1 MESILKVE
9 NLVKTYKSKNKTVKA
24 VDNISFDGARGEIFG
39 ILGPNGSGKTTT
51 VKSIATIIYF
61 DEGRILIDGLD
72 NKKHSNLVKSEIG
85 AVLEGARNI
94 YWRLTP
100 VENMIYFAGLKG
112 LSTGE
117 IKEDIDYFI
126 ETLDLKDVR
135 NKQVREFSKGMQQ
148 KVAVACAFITNPK
161 IILLDE
167 PTLGLDVETARQMQS
182 WIRKIAKEKDVFIL
196 ITSHD
201 MKFVENVCERVA
213 IIKNGKLIMTDTISN
228 LKRFFIKKVY
238 KITLSEHLDMIQK
251 EKLSN
256 TFHTRFQDEKDGF
269 VLYLTLDNDSSL
281 YDVFSI
287 LAIKKQMIKS
297 IEIENDDFE
306 DVFLEILHTNGEKK

>member
-24 VDNISFDGARGEIFG
+24 VDNISFEGARGEIFG

-51 VKSIATIIYF
+51 VKSIATIIYY

-72 NKKHSNLVKSEIG
+72 NKKHSNIVKSKIG

-112 LSTGE
+112 FSTAE

-126 ETLDLKDVR
+126 ETLELKDVR

-148 KVAVACAFITNPK
+148 KVAVACAFITSPK

-182 WIRKIAKEKDVFIL
+182 WVKRIAKEKDVFIL

-201 MKFVENVCERVA
+201 MKFVENV
-213 IIKNGKLIMTDTISN
+213 
-228 LKRFFIKKVY
+228 
-238 KITLSEHLDMIQK
+238 
-251 EKLSN
+251 
-256 TFHTRFQDEKDGF
+256 
-269 VLYLTLDNDSSL
+269 
-281 YDVFSI
+281 
-287 LAIKKQMIKS
+287 
-297 IEIENDDFE
+297 
-306 DVFLEILHTNGEKK
+306 